1 MSLYNPQGDLNRHPN
16 STWIPG
22 KYLMWQL
29 HVSKRKS
36 LEINRS
42 EKAGPHQ
49 HVFPNHFSRTMAK
62 SDVAQWPIDVWLFT
76 TPWTEAHQAS
86 LSFTISQSLLK
97 LTSIEWMMLSN
108 HLILCHPLLLLSSIF
123 PSIRVFSSEWAL
135 HIRWPKYWSFNFSIS
150 PSVNIWSWFPLGLT
164 GWISLLSKGLS
175 RTSTTIQKHQ
185 FFSTQPSLW
194 SNSHIHTQLLEKP

>member
-135 HIRWPKYWSFNFSIS
+135 HIRWPKYWSFSFNLSLSNEYSPCSPRGSQESSPAPQFKSIYSSVLSFLYS
-150 PSVNIWSWFPLGLT
+150 PALT
-164 GWISLLSKGLS
+164 FVHDYWKNHS
-175 RTSTTIQKHQ
+175 
-185 FFSTQPSLW
+185 FD
-194 SNSHIHTQLLEKP
+194 